1 MLRAVGR
8 QSTAG
13 EGTHGRPAAKAAPKA
28 GSAEFDKVV
37 KAATEARLAE
47 RWDDAIA
54 LYAQAVKLKPDY
66 VEGFWYQGTAYYTLD
81 NHTQCRD
88 AFRSVLRLAP
98 KNGAAYAF
106 LGLCE
111 FGLKEYDR
119 SLQHL
124 LQSRTLG
131 VGDVPELGGTARYHA
146 ALLMTRAEQF
156 EQALET
162 LGEFAAEGN
171 DNPRVIEAMGLATL
185 RMALLPTETPPERRE
200 MVLMAGRA
208 SYLMATRN
216 TAAAERAFQALVA
229 RYPETPNVHYAYAVF
244 LLQEQPDKAIEEFK
258 RELELQPEHAWSL
271 MQIAYEYVNR
281 GDAPAALPWA
291 KQAVA
296 AAPNS
301 FAARKALGQALLDTG
316 DVEGAIKELEL
327 GVTLAPESP
336 GLHFT
341 LAGPISARGAW
352 TMPRARA
359 PSSRGSIGWPARSGA
374 ARSPWEE
381 NDRIATCRLALPF
394 SVCWRF
400 LQGRRSNNP
409 HRRAASARPEA
420 SAKPCAPCSWMW
432 SSATAAGCRCGT
444 CRRRTSKCSKTACRR
459 SSGRSRQSSR
469 TRRLQ

>member
-1 MLRAVGR
+1 MVRVVSGFSRTR
-8 QSTAG
+8 QVRLKADTTAAKCS
-13 EGTHGRPAAKAAPKA
+13 ESLWQLYFVLSSIAPCFAQSADKVPPAKAPTSRPAAKAAPKA
-28 GSAEFDKVV
+28 GSAEFDKIV
-37 KAATEARLAE
+37 KAATDARLAE

-88 AFRSVLRLAP
+88 AFRRVIRLAP

-119 SLQHL
+119 SLHDL

-185 RMALLPTETPPERRE
+185 RMALLPTEAPPTRRE

-208 SYLMATRN
+208 SYQMATRN

-229 RYPETPNVHYAYAVF
+229 RYPETPNVHYAFAVF

-258 RELELQPEHAWSL
+258 RELELQPDHASTL
-271 MQIAYEYVNR
+271 MQVAYEYVNR
-281 GDAPAALPWA
+281 GDAQVALPWA

-327 GVTLAPESP
+327 GVKLAPESP

-341 LAGPISARGAW
+341 LARAYQRAGRLDDAARE
-352 TMPRARA
+352 RAEFTRLDRLA
-359 PSSRGSIGWPARSGA
+359 RTQRSGA
-374 ARSPWEE
+374 Q
-381 NDRIATCRLALPF
+381 
-394 SVCWRF
+394 SV
-400 LQGRRSNNP
+400 GG
-409 HRRAASARPEA
+409 
-420 SAKPCAPCSWMW
+420 K
-432 SSATAAGCRCGT
+432 
-444 CRRRTSKCSKTACRR
+444 
-459 SSGRSRQSSR
+459 
-469 TRRLQ
+469 